1 MIIDTNVYLSRW
13 PCRRLPHD
21 ETPQLV
27 AKLRE
32 SNVAQAWVS
41 NFDALL
47 HKDIASVNS
56 RLADECRQH
65 DAELLVPI
73 GAVNPTLPDWQ
84 DDVRRCREIH
94 GMRGL
99 RLHPNYH
106 GYTLK
111 DPRFAELLEL
121 ASEHSLMVQ
130 IAVKMEDERTQHP
143 LLRVQ
148 DVDVEPLLDLAAK
161 YPKLPI
167 VLLNSLRTV
176 RSDVLDGLVS
186 AGNVYV
192 EHSMLEGVGGVAR
205 LLKTLPVERLL
216 FGSYFPFFYFESA
229 LLKLRESELANFQ
242 IAAISR
248 NNASQ
253 LWAGVSD
260 KISDD

>member
-27 AKLRE
+27 AKLRKA
-32 SNVAQAWVS
+32 NVEQAWVGS
-41 NFDALL
+41 FDALL

-56 RLADECRQH
+56 RIADECRRY

-84 DDVRRCREIH
+84 DDVRRCREVH

-121 ASEHSLMVQ
+121 ASDRNLIVQ

-143 LLRVQ
+143 LLRVPE
-148 DVDVEPLLDLAAK
+148 VDVEPVLDLAAK
-161 YPKLPI
+161 HPKLPI

-176 RSDVLDGLVS
+176 RGDVLDRLVA
-186 AGNVYV
+186 AGQVFV
-192 EHSMLEGVGGVAR
+192 EHSMLEGVGGIGQ

-216 FGSYFPFFYFESA
+216 FGSHFPFFYFESA

-260 KISDD
+260 KFIDD